1 MLRKPLTVMV
11 CFLVIVSAREAA
23 AQSIA
28 PWMDRGYVNVNVGF
42 ESASGQLND
51 ARTYRIYEEDGSLS
65 TAQAVDSGA
74 LFDIAFGARVWE
86 NASVGLAFHRGST
99 SSEAAVSGSV
109 PHPLIFNQNRPV
121 ATSVTDLNR
130 TERALHLQ
138 FGYMLPVNDKIDVH
152 VSLGPSFFNLKQ
164 DVVSDI
170 TVTEVGAPFTSVN
183 AAPVIA
189 ERSDGSVGFNIGA
202 DVTYHVYKTGN
213 TRVGVGMF
221 LRYAGASSDV
231 ELLSTTVDSDVGG
244 FQIGFGGRLRF

>member
-1 MLRKPLTVMV
+1 MLTKRLTLAA
-11 CFLVIVSAREAA
+11 CLLATLSAREAA
-23 AQSIA
+23 AQSIQA
-28 PWMDRGYVNVNVGF
+28 WMDRGYVNVNVGF

-51 ARTYRIYEEDGSLS
+51 ARTFRIYDEDGSLS

-86 NASVGLAFHRGST
+86 NASVGLALHRGST

-109 PHPLIFNQNRPV
+109 PHPLVFNRNRPIATTV
-121 ATSVTDLNR
+121 ADLGR
-130 TERALHLQ
+130 TEQALHVQ
-138 FGYMLPVNDKIDVH
+138 FGYMLPINEKVDVQ
-152 VSLGPSFFNLKQ
+152 VLLGPSFFKLMQ

-170 TVTEVGAPFTSVN
+170 TVTEVGSPFTSVN
-183 AAPVIA
+183 AAPVVT
-189 ERSDGSVGFNIGA
+189 ERSDTALGFNIGA

-221 LRYAGASSDV
+221 LRYAGASSGV

-244 FQIGFGGRLRF
+244 LQVGFGGRLRF